1 MTTNSWRRRRAGSLD
16 AAFLVSLFAVVAAA
30 ESTAGTRIL
39 DAADHAELAA
49 EISADSVVRVALLGD
64 RIERVIRLPG
74 EGFSVEH
81 DPMAGDLYLHPV
93 AQPATPQVSGAPQL
107 SVAPQG
113 PAAPQA
119 LFIGSET
126 GSTYRLNLI
135 PVPGGPS
142 QILVRNADLE
152 TADRAAPVLETGRVV
167 GIAGLLRAAAGGEPS
182 PNYRVETAD
191 QDSAADMDIV
201 PVEVWR
207 GPRFEALVLALGV
220 GAPVDASDLAA
231 ALGPDVVAVWI
242 PEHGARRH
250 VAESLAVAV
259 REARAQ

>member
-1 MTTNSWRRRRAGSLD
+1 MTTNSWRHRRAGSLD
-16 AAFLVSLFAVVAAA
+16 AALLVSLFAVVAAA

-81 DPMAGDLYLHPV
+81 DPVAGDLYLHPV
-93 AQPATPQVSGAPQL
+93 AESTVPQASAV
-107 SVAPQG
+107 
-113 PAAPQA
+113 PQA
-119 LFIGSET
+119 LFVGSET
-126 GSTYRLNLI
+126 GSTYRLSLI

-152 TADRAAPVLETGRVV
+152 TADRAAPVPETGRVV
-167 GIAGLLRAAAGGEPS
+167 GIAGLLRAAASGEPS

-207 GPRFEALVLALGV
+207 GPRFEALVLTLGV
-220 GAPVDASDLAA
+220 GAPVDAPDLAA

-250 VAESLAVAV
+250 VAERLAVAV

>member
-1 MTTNSWRRRRAGSLD
+1 MTTNRSRRDRVGALA
-16 AAFLVSLFAVVAAA
+16 AAFLMSLCTAPATAERAV
-30 ESTAGTRIL
+30 GTRVL
-39 DAADHAELAA
+39 NAADHAELAA

-64 RIERVIRLPG
+64 RIERVIRAPG
-74 EGFSVEH
+74 TFAVEH
-81 DPMAGDLYLHPV
+81 DPVAGDLYLHPV
-93 AQPATPQVSGAPQL
+93 AESAAPQT
-107 SVAPQG
+107 SAAPHG
-113 PAAPQA
+113 PGAPQA
-119 LFIGSET
+119 LFVGSER

-135 PVPGGPS
+135 PVSGGPS

-152 TADRAAPVLETGRVV
+152 TEDRAAPVPETGHVAA
-167 GIAGLLRAAAGGEPS
+167 IAGLLRALAGGEPY

-220 GAPVDASDLAA
+220 GAPVDAPDLAA

-250 VAESLAVAV
+250 VAERLAVAV

>member
-1 MTTNSWRRRRAGSLD
+1 MTTHLWRRRRAGALSAALLMSLCT
-16 AAFLVSLFAVVAAA
+16 ALAAA
-30 ESTAGTRIL
+30 EPAAGTRTL

-49 EISADSVVRVALLGD
+49 EMSEDGVVRVALLGD

-74 EGFSVEH
+74 EGFAVEH
-81 DPMAGDLYLHPV
+81 DPVAGDLYLHPV
-93 AQPATPQVSGAPQL
+93 AEPAAPQASGAPQM

-126 GSTYRLNLI
+126 GSTYRLNLM

-152 TADRAAPVLETGRVV
+152 TEDRAAPVPETGRVAA
-167 GIAGLLRAAAGGEPS
+167 IAGLLRALAGGEPS
-182 PNYRVETAD
+182 PNYRAEPAD

-220 GAPVDASDLAA
+220 GAPADAPDLAA
-231 ALGPDVVAVWI
+231 ALGPNVVAMWI
-242 PEHGARRH
+242 PEHGAHRQAAGR
-250 VAESLAVAV
+250 LAVAV

>member
-1 MTTNSWRRRRAGSLD
+1 MTTHLWRRRRAGALSAALLMSLY
-16 AAFLVSLFAVVAAA
+16 AALAAA
-30 ESTAGTRIL
+30 EPAAGTRTL
-39 DAADHAELAA
+39 DAADHAELVA
-49 EISADSVVRVALLGD
+49 EMSADGVVRVALLGD

-81 DPMAGDLYLHPV
+81 DPVAGDLYLHPV

-107 SVAPQG
+107 SAAPQG
-113 PAAPQA
+113 PAAPRA

-142 QILVRNADLE
+142 QILIRREVAERPNPVPGD
-152 TADRAAPVLETGRVV
+152 DRVAA
-167 GIAGLLRAAAGGEPS
+167 IAGLLRALAGGEPS
-182 PNYRVETAD
+182 PSYAGEP
-191 QDSAADMDIV
+191 AATGGIV
-201 PVEVWR
+201 PIDVWR

-250 VAESLAVAV
+250 VAERLAVAV

>member
-1 MTTNSWRRRRAGSLD
+1 MTTNLSRRDRVGALA
-16 AAFLVSLFAVVAAA
+16 AAFLMSLCTAPATA
-30 ESTAGTRIL
+30 ERAAGTRVM

-49 EISADSVVRVALLGD
+49 EMSADGVVRVALLGD
-64 RIERVIRLPG
+64 RIERVIRAPG
-74 EGFSVEH
+74 TFAVEH
-81 DPMAGDLYLHPV
+81 DPVAGDLYLHPV
-93 AQPATPQVSGAPQL
+93 REPAAPQVSA
-107 SVAPQG
+107 APQG

-119 LFIGSET
+119 LFVGSER

-142 QILVRNADLE
+142 QILVRNADPE
-152 TADRAAPVLETGRVV
+152 TEDRAATVPESNRVAA
-167 GIAGLLRAAAGGEPS
+167 IAGLLRALAGGEPS

-220 GAPVDASDLAA
+220 GAPVEDSDLAA

-242 PEHGARRH
+242 PEHGAHRH
-250 VAESLAVAV
+250 AAGRLAVAV

>member
-1 MTTNSWRRRRAGSLD
+1 MKTKQWRRRCAGSL
-16 AAFLVSLFAVVAAA
+16 AAALLVSLFAVAAAA

-81 DPMAGDLYLHPV
+81 DPVAGDLYLHPV
-93 AQPATPQVSGAPQL
+93 AESAAPQT
-107 SVAPQG
+107 SAAPHG
-113 PAAPQA
+113 PGAPQA
-119 LFIGSET
+119 LFVGSER

-135 PVPGGPS
+135 PVSGGPS
-142 QILVRNADLE
+142 QILVRNADPE
-152 TADRAAPVLETGRVV
+152 TEDRAATVPEPNRVAA
-167 GIAGLLRAAAGGEPS
+167 IAGLLRALASGEPS

-220 GAPVDASDLAA
+220 GAPVDAPDLAA
-231 ALGPDVVAVWI
+231 ALGPNV
-242 PEHGARRH
+242 
-250 VAESLAVAV
+250 
-259 REARAQ
+259 

>member
-1 MTTNSWRRRRAGSLD
+1 MTKTLSSWRRPGALAAAFVLSAGSGT
-16 AAFLVSLFAVVAAA
+16 AAA
-30 ESTAGTRIL
+30 QPPRIL
-39 DAADHAELAA
+39 DVADHAELVA
-49 EISADSVVRVALLGD
+49 EMSADSVVRVALLGD
-64 RIERVIRLPG
+64 RIERVIRAPG
-74 EGFSVEH
+74 AFAVEH
-81 DPMAGDLYLHPV
+81 DPVAGDLYLHPF
-93 AQPATPQVSGAPQL
+93 AEPTSPQVSGA
-107 SVAPQG
+107 SQG

-119 LFIGSET
+119 LFLGSET

-135 PVPGGPS
+135 PVSGGPS
-142 QILVRNADLE
+142 QILVRNADPE
-152 TADRAAPVLETGRVV
+152 TEDRAATVPEPNRVAA
-167 GIAGLLRAAAGGEPS
+167 IAGLLRALARGEPS

-191 QDSAADMDIV
+191 QDSAADMDLV